1 MGLLKVFVSSTCY
14 DLKAVRE
21 VIGNFITELGHEPIM
36 CESNIYYKQ
45 YCLPEQ
51 SCYDE
56 IEESDILVHIIGGS
70 FGSDSQVMED
80 ISVAEA
86 EVVTAIKL
94 HKPIFIFLYNPVLQE
109 YYLYEKN
116 KKRKMRYNVVKN
128 PKVFSFIEYI
138 YGSNLPVYQYE
149 SMEGL
154 KQTLKRQLSYLFRDR
169 LQEGVI
175 NKRNFFEQNYVNV
188 SKEFIE
194 DFEACDSLLVLG
206 LGQNRMIK
214 SYYGIIK
221 KKVLDNK
228 NVCYV
233 LADPDG
239 GGAEMCA
246 KFGSLQSSLSDDA
259 KIHKDAI
266 NLLLDIKMLNP
277 DYLRIKIV
285 DIFPPFTM
293 YAFNAEDI
301 NQLKMYIWF
310 TPIYLPAIQ
319 RLGFKLTGKH
329 DKELCQMFI
338 EQFNSLYNSVDSQE
352 IVSKY

>member
-14 DLKAVRE
+14 DLKVVRE
-21 VIGNFITELGHEPIM
+21 VVGSFIDELGHEPIM

-56 IEESDILVHIIGGS
+56 IEKSDILVHIIGGF
-70 FGSDSQVMED
+70 FGSDSQVMKD
-80 ISVAEA
+80 ISVAEG

-109 YYLYEKN
+109 YYLYQKN
-116 KKRKMRYNVVKN
+116 RNRKVNFNVVKN
-128 PKVFSFIEYI
+128 INVFSFIEYI
-138 YGSNLPVYQYE
+138 YSSNLPVYQYE
-149 SMEGL
+149 TMESM
-154 KQTLKRQLSYLFRDR
+154 KQTLKKQLSYLFSDK
-169 LQEGVI
+169 LQGSTI
-175 NKRNFFEQNYVNV
+175 NKKNLFDQNYVNV

-194 DFEACDSLLVLG
+194 DFETCDSLLVFG

-214 SYYGIIK
+214 SYYSIIK

-228 NVCYV
+228 KICYV

-239 GGAEMCA
+239 NGAEMCA
-246 KFGSLQSSLSDDA
+246 KFGALQSSLSDDA

-266 NLLLDIKMLNP
+266 NLLLDIKMLNSN
-277 DYLRIKIV
+277 YLKIKLM

-293 YAFNAEDI
+293 YAFNTEDI

-310 TPIYLPAIQ
+310 TPLYLPAIQ
-319 RLGFKLTGKH
+319 RLGLKLIGKQ

-338 EQFNSLYNSVDSQE
+338 EQFNLLYTSSDSKE
-352 IVSKY
+352 ITNKY